1 MEGRRLIVQS
11 DGATWRTSL
20 NALATF
26 EGAVSERWK
35 RLTLRLLHLSAAGT
49 CSECEEGRT

>member
-1 MEGRRLIVQS
+1 MQS